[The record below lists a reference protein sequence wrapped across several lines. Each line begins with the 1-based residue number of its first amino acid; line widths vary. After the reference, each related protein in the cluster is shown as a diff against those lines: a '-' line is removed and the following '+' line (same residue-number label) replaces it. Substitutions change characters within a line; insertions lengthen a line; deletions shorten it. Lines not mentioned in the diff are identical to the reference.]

1 MDRAT
6 SDELAVRRLVGET
19 PDFMRDPSRLRLLG
33 MRGGLSLATGL
44 VWSAMLAAAAWLKV
58 RNTQSILDKTTTVVV
73 TPTFALK

>member
-1 MDRAT
+1 
-6 SDELAVRRLVGET
+6 
-19 PDFMRDPSRLRLLG
+19 